1 MWWVSL
7 PAATSVT
14 RKLPT
19 TAARIGLLC
28 VNRLT
33 CGRAADAGGRAEP
46 RTVLLLAM
54 TGEASAASASAAGG
68 SSTATWGAAAV
79 PSEGSTSQVSCSS
92 MLWASNLTT
101 LRQLSIAPVGQGE
114 MQARQALQTSAFTT

>member
-7 PAATSVT
+7 SAATSVT

-19 TAARIGLLC
+19 TVARIGLLC

-54 TGEASAASASAAGG
+54 PGAASPASVTGAGG
-68 SSTATWGAAAV
+68 SSTATFGAAAV
-79 PSEGSTSQVSCSS
+79 ASEGSTSQVRCSPTRD
-92 MLWASNLTT
+92 ASDLTT

-114 MQARQALQTSAFTT
+114 MQARQALQTSTFTT

>member
-54 TGEASAASASAAGG
+54 TGEASAASVSGADDRSAETSG
-68 SSTATWGAAAV
+68 ATQVA
-79 PSEGSTSQVSCSS
+79 SEGRTSQVSCSS
-92 MLWASNLTT
+92 MRQAAGFAT
-101 LRQLSIAPVGQGE
+101 LRQLSIAPAGQGE
-114 MQARQALQTSAFTT
+114 MQ